1 MLRCVVLCNLCCI
14 EVLVRF
20 QDDLWKESLNVLKLA
35 VASSSQLEV
44 PTRKTLSVAYD
55 STWSLDTT
63 PVRQELPGKTLSFS
77 FDLSSAGSQDVQE
90 FPQKTQLETIG
101 WKRPQS
107 SQVRIYSALLYT
119 MAE

>member
-77 FDLSSAGSQDVQE
+77 FDLRCSGISTENSIRNDRMETSSVISGKD
-90 FPQKTQLETIG
+90 L
-101 WKRPQS
+101 
-107 SQVRIYSALLYT
+107 
-119 MAE
+119 

>member
-1 MLRCVVLCNLCCI
+1 MLCNLCCI

-77 FDLSSAGSQDVQE
+77 FDLSSAVSQDVQE